1 MNLIITLEE
10 AKMYLRVDHTEE
22 DNLIESLI
30 DAAETYL
37 KNATGRTFDGS
48 NYIARLFCLTLV
60 TDWYENRGL
69 VVGKVGEEIRPVINS
84 LLVQLNYSYPEV
96 GK

>member
-1 MNLIITLEE
+1 MIISLEE
-10 AKMYLRVDHTEE
+10 AKTYLRVDNSEE
-22 DNLIESLI
+22 DDLIENLIE
-30 DAAETYL
+30 AAKVYL
-37 KNATGRTFDGS
+37 ENATGNTFDSS
-48 NYIARLFCLTLV
+48 NYLARLFCLTLV

>member
-1 MNLIITLEE
+1 MIISLEE
-10 AKMYLRVDHTEE
+10 AKTYLRVDNSEE
-22 DNLIESLI
+22 DDLIENLIE
-30 DAAETYL
+30 AAKVYL
-37 KNATGRTFDGS
+37 DNATGNTFDGS
-48 NYIARLFCLTLV
+48 NYLARLFCLTLV

>member
-1 MNLIITLEE
+1 LIITLEE
-10 AKMYLRVDHTEE
+10 AKMYLRVDSTEG

-37 KNATGRTFDGS
+37 ENATGKTFDSS

-69 VVGKVGEEIRPVINS
+69 VVGKVGEGIRPVIES
-84 LLVQLNYSYPEV
+84 LLAQLNYCYPEV
-96 GK
+96 VE